1 MLAIRAPQR
10 DRERAYPSTLPETSS
25 VRIVSP
31 PIVSPPIDISSTPG
45 TCRTPADL
53 RTWLLKFARGL
64 GFYGGR
70 YTQLDRPCWGVGEGD
85 AAQPIRYLSTSSQ
98 ADREDEQWIRA
109 DPSIGR
115 IRSAFMPFA
124 WSTKSGETVT
134 VAQRAWLDGERARGV
149 DAGLTIPVQDSDGC
163 PAYLSLFG
171 VDEAAVLRLIDDRAP
186 ELAFAGAQFHAV
198 ARSLVS
204 LAHWVGHAP
213 KLSNREVE
221 CLRLAALGQ
230 NVNDSG
236 QTLGIS
242 GRTVEFH
249 LRNALDKLGAS
260 NKIRAVVLAFGGGT
274 AAVPA

>member
-1 MLAIRAPQR
+1 MLAIRTPQR
-10 DRERAYPSTLPETSS
+10 DVEPVYSTALPETPSA
-25 VRIVSP
+25 RIVVPSNTM
-31 PIVSPPIDISSTPG
+31 SSAPS
-45 TCRTPADL
+45 TCLTSADL
-53 RTWLLKFARGL
+53 RAWLLKFGRGL

-70 YTQLDRPCWGVGEGD
+70 YTQLDRPRWGVGERD
-85 AAQPIRYLSTSSQ
+85 PVQPIRFLSTSSQ
-98 ADREDEQWIRA
+98 ADREDEQWICA

-124 WSTKSGETVT
+124 WSTKSGEIVT
-134 VAQRAWLDGERARGV
+134 AAQRAWLDGERARGV

-171 VDEAAVLRLIDDRAP
+171 VDEAAVLRLIHERAP

-213 KLSNREVE
+213 KLSNREIE

-274 AAVPA
+274 ATVPI